1 MKILMILMGLE
12 IGGAETHVVELSK
25 ELARRGR
32 DITVVSSGGVYVSE
46 LKAAGITHI
55 QMPTDSRRI
64 DKMLRSYIGL
74 YKLIK
79 RGGFDVVH
87 AHARIPAFLCAVIR
101 KFIKFRFIT
110 TAHWVFKTGPILN
123 VLTNWGERTI
133 AVSDDIKQYLRDNYS
148 VLSNHVTVTINGIDT
163 EKFSPLHSPDA
174 VIKELKLNP
183 SAKRAVYVSRIDIDR
198 SAVAFLLI
206 NIMPELCKR
215 YPDFE
220 LLIVGGGNDYERLEQ
235 EAKRCNDILGRK
247 GIILAGPR
255 IDINNFIACADIFIG
270 VSRAALE
277 AMAAAKPVIIAGNE
291 GYIGL
296 FDKSKLQVGIDTN
309 FCCRGCE
316 PSAEEGLYRDITVA
330 LDYDQPQRQAMGDY
344 NRNLIIEKYS
354 AKRMADDCEG
364 AYADLLSIDSRRP
377 YDIMISGYYGYKNA
391 GDDSLLYAIVNS
403 LTKEKP
409 NADIMVLSANPGE
422 TSRLYGVRSIY
433 RFNLIKILYSLKR
446 TKLLISGGGSLLQ
459 DVTSTKSLF
468 YYLFVIWAAKK
479 QGAKAMIYASGIGPI
494 KEEKNKRKTAKVL
507 SNVNLITLREPASAE
522 ELRLL
527 NVEVRP
533 TLVTADPAFSLNAGS
548 FALADAALE
557 GEGIDKSKAY
567 FVVSV
572 RQWKKTDKHF
582 NAKLAQICDYLSSKY
597 SLTPLFI
604 PMQGDVDCNA
614 NQAVALHIKSPYSML
629 NGRYSAECL
638 IEVIARSKLVI
649 GMRLHTLIYA
659 AVAGVPFF
667 GLSYDPKVDSMIT
680 YLGQAYKESVEQ
692 LNISKIEK
700 SLDEIIENHAEIK
713 KSIISA
719 AEAMRVKAENDARYA
734 IDLLN

>member
-1 MKILMILMGLE
+1 M
-12 IGGAETHVVELSK
+12 
-25 ELARRGR
+25 
-32 DITVVSSGGVYVSE
+32 
-46 LKAAGITHI
+46 
-55 QMPTDSRRI
+55 
-64 DKMLRSYIGL
+64 
-74 YKLIK
+74 
-79 RGGFDVVH
+79 
-87 AHARIPAFLCAVIR
+87 
-101 KFIKFRFIT
+101 
-110 TAHWVFKTGPILN
+110 
-123 VLTNWGERTI
+123 
-133 AVSDDIKQYLRDNYS
+133 
-148 VLSNHVTVTINGIDT
+148 
-163 EKFSPLHSPDA
+163 
-174 VIKELKLNP
+174 
-183 SAKRAVYVSRIDIDR
+183 
-198 SAVAFLLI
+198 
-206 NIMPELCKR
+206 
-215 YPDFE
+215 
-220 LLIVGGGNDYERLEQ
+220 
-235 EAKRCNDILGRK
+235 
-247 GIILAGPR
+247 
-255 IDINNFIACADIFIG
+255 
-270 VSRAALE
+270 
-277 AMAAAKPVIIAGNE
+277 
-291 GYIGL
+291 
-296 FDKSKLQVGIDTN
+296 
-309 FCCRGCE
+309 
-316 PSAEEGLYRDITVA
+316 YRDITVA

-409 NADIMVLSANPGE
+409 NADITVLSANPGE

-433 RFNLIKILYSLKR
+433 TINLIKILYSLKR
-446 TKLLISGGGSLLQ
+446 TKLLLSGGGSLLQ